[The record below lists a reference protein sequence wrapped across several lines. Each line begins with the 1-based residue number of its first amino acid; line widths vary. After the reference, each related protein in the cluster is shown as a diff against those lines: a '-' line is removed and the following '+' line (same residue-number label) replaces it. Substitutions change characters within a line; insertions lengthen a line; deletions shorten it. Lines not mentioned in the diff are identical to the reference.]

1 MSKFE
6 LVNIRS
12 ESLDTVKPSSKL
24 NGKILK
30 WNDEKGFGF
39 IKPESGSEEIFFHI
53 RSFRTGELR
62 PRAGMQV
69 SFELG
74 VDREGRKQAQYV
86 RATNYQRKSYFA
98 VIKAFT
104 IAAIFLAAIAM
115 GSVVGYVP
123 KAILWLYVVT
133 SICLFVLYFSDKSAA
148 KNDRWR
154 TKESTLHGIALIGGW
169 PGALFAQQLF
179 RHKSKKAAFRQV
191 FWITVV
197 LNVSALI
204 YLLSPYGAWLKNEI
218 NGIDVDRLIHGEPNF
233 FESDKPH
240 AEIFWSKDR

>member
-53 RSFRTGELR
+53 RSFRMGELR

-86 RATNYQRKSYFA
+86 GLLTISASPILPSSRRLLLQR
-98 VIKAFT
+98 
-104 IAAIFLAAIAM
+104 
-115 GSVVGYVP
+115 
-123 KAILWLYVVT
+123 
-133 SICLFVLYFSDKSAA
+133 FS
-148 KNDRWR
+148 
-154 TKESTLHGIALIGGW
+154 
-169 PGALFAQQLF
+169 
-179 RHKSKKAAFRQV
+179 
-191 FWITVV
+191 
-197 LNVSALI
+197 
-204 YLLSPYGAWLKNEI
+204 
-218 NGIDVDRLIHGEPNF
+218 
-233 FESDKPH
+233 
-240 AEIFWSKDR
+240 